1 MRVAAFARKEAVDV
15 LHQPR
20 LLLTLVA
27 GPFLILLLFGLG
39 YRDTSP
45 PMRTLFVVPDGS
57 PFAERVE
64 QYSDQLGPAVRYEGT
79 TTDADAAHRRLL
91 DGDVDLVVGFPDDP
105 LKTVL
110 GGRQAPIT
118 VEHTRLDPIQQTAID
133 FAARLAVDEIN
144 SEILS
149 RIIGEGQDAIAPYG
163 QVFNVTTKA
172 VSTLDAALAAGD
184 GTTANKALDD
194 VDRGVSQL
202 QSAYRSSALFVD
214 DLAGDTSVGDAAA
227 KSSQSLSATLTALRR
242 NVDGVRSSL
251 QSGTVDRP
259 ALDTL
264 SAGLTTAN
272 RQFDE
277 FTSVEPQVLVRP
289 FVSQVDNALPG
300 SHDITDWYAP
310 AAIILLLQQFGVALA
325 ALSFVRERQQG
336 IVDLFRVTPVSAA
349 QSLIGKYLG
358 FLFIGGGVGAVL
370 TVLVVRTLDV
380 PVVGSAAALAGTV
393 GLTLFASVGLGFVI
407 SLMSRNDTQA
417 VQYAMLVLL
426 ASLFFSGFFLSLDQL
441 GTAAHVMSWLLPVT
455 YGMRLLRDVMLVG
468 RPLDLQVALGLAG
481 YGVAMFVLAWYGT
494 SRRLAASS

>member
-1 MRVAAFARKEAVDV
+1 MRVSAFARKEAVDV

-57 PFAERVE
+57 VFADRVT

-79 TTDADAAHRRLL
+79 TTDADAARRRLI
-91 DGDVDLVVGFPDDP
+91 DGEVDLVVGFPEDP

-110 GGRQAPIT
+110 EGQPAPIT
-118 VEHTRLDPIQQTAID
+118 VDHTRLDPIQQTAID

-144 SEILS
+144 SEILA
-149 RIIGEGQDAIAPYG
+149 RIVGEGQDSIAPYG
-163 QVFNVTTKA
+163 QVVNVTTKA
-172 VSTLDAALAAGD
+172 ISTLDAALAAGD
-184 GTTANKALDD
+184 GEAAEKALDD

-214 DLAGDTSVGDAAA
+214 DLAGDSSVADAAA
-227 KSSQSLSATLTALRR
+227 KTSQSLSTTLSDLRSK
-242 NVDGVRSSL
+242 VDTIRSSL
-251 QSGTVDRP
+251 RSGPVDRP

-264 SAGLTTAN
+264 SDGLTTAN

-277 FTSVEPQVLVRP
+277 FTSVEPKVLVRP
-289 FVSQVDNALPG
+289 FVAQVGNALPG

-358 FLFIGGGVGAVL
+358 FLFIGGGVAAVL
-370 TVLVVRTLDV
+370 TVLVVRSLDV
-380 PVVGSAAALAGTV
+380 PVVGSAAALAATV
-393 GLTLFASVGLGFVI
+393 ALTLFASVGLGFVI

-441 GTAAHVMSWLLPVT
+441 GTAAHVVSWLLPVT

-468 RPLDLQVALGLAG
+468 RPLDLEVTLGLVG
-481 YGVAMFVLAWYGT
+481 YGVAMYVLAWYGT
-494 SRRLAASS
+494 RRRLAASG